1 MTPGERLALLKQEK
15 GSLAKVIASEND
27 TTYLVYNDDGDILY
41 KSTKPPEAKS
51 IGDNAVAELKTID
64 CKIIDER
71 KKGMAQ
77 FSIERDEHGVCH
89 IILKTYTSDKVT
101 TNGNFLTEVKSH
113 VGFNGS
119 AFDVKVSLTAK
130 EITVKIHAN
139 TIKKNKTKHNLKFYA
154 TEKGDPHFVIEKF
167 IVDGI
172 ALHKDK
178 TVTLP
183 HTLANFT
190 DISIYTSKI
199 YDKYVRV

>member
-1 MTPGERLALLKQEK
+1 MTPGERLALLKQEQ

-41 KSTKPPEAKS
+41 KSTKPPEASS

-64 CKIIDER
+64 CKIIDAQ
-71 KKGMAQ
+71 KKGMSQ

-101 TNGNFLTEVKSH
+101 SSGNFLTEVTALKGN
-113 VGFNGS
+113 V
-119 AFDVKVSLTAK
+119 FDVKVSMTAK
-130 EITVKIHAN
+130 DFTVKIHAN

-167 IVDGI
+167 MVDGI
-172 ALHKDK
+172 TLHKDK
-178 TVTLP
+178 IVTLP
-183 HTLANFT
+183 HTLANIT